1 MTDSETPAGLL
12 DDEEDREELRN
23 RYYGLLQELR
33 VVLPGIQ
40 VLLAFLL
47 TVPFAQ
53 RFEELDTTER
63 AVFGAGLVSAMC
75 SVIAF
80 VTPIALH
87 RVGPRTERS
96 ERLELSIVAQRAGL
110 AFLGLSILLSFAVVS
125 NLLFD
130 SVLATVLIAATSIA
144 MLTFWVLLPLALA
157 ASDGDQVLGTRRRMF
172 RRRWPR
178 STSAGTARS

>member
-1 MTDSETPAGLL
+1 VSERRAVSDSERPARLL
-12 DDEEDREELRN
+12 DDEADREELRD

-33 VVLPGIQ
+33 VVLPGVQ

-53 RFEELDTTER
+53 RFEVLDTTDR
-63 AVFGAGLVSAMC
+63 AVFGAGLVCAMF

-80 VTPIALH
+80 ITPIALH

-96 ERLELSIVAQRAGL
+96 ERLALSIFAVRAGL
-110 AFLGLSILLSFAVVS
+110 GFLALSILLSFAVVS

-130 SVLATVLIAATSIA
+130 PVPATALVVLTAIA
-144 MLTFWVLLPLALA
+144 MLSFWVLLPLLLRA
-157 ASDGDQVLGTRRRMF
+157 DRRH
-172 RRRWPR
+172 
-178 STSAGTARS
+178 